1 MRIGF
6 RLLLGFFMIVAVA
19 GYFVMNIFVQ
29 EVKPGVR
36 RATEGMMVDTANL
49 LAQIAEQDIRNR
61 NLSKG
66 HIAQAFFDINR
77 TPIGAQIDHIVKNR
91 MEYRVYITDSKGI
104 VIFDSSG
111 EALGQD
117 YSRWNDV
124 YLTLRGKYG
133 ARSTRIDPEDES
145 TSVMY
150 VAAPI
155 KSSDGKI
162 IGSLTVSKP
171 NQTMQPVIRRSER
184 RMEIAG
190 GILLG
195 IALVIGAGF
204 VWWINRSI
212 SRLVRY
218 ASEVADGNAPTLPK
232 MDSPELSSLARAL
245 ESMRIKLEGKD
256 YIEKYVHTLTH
267 ELKSPLAA
275 IRGAAEILQEMPP
288 KPVALRF
295 ISNIQQQ
302 NERLQLLVDRM
313 LQQAQVESRIRQEL
327 APVDLADVLH
337 SVIAAKEA
345 QITHRKIQLTS
356 QIDAPVSVRGDKLLL
371 EQAFSNLLDNALDFT
386 PEGGEIAISG
396 EFIDKH
402 YRIIVA
408 DSGPGMPEYALDK
421 VFDRFYSLPRPDKEK
436 STGLGLSFVREVA
449 SIHQGT
455 IRLVNGEQGGAK
467 AIFILP
473 VKEK

>member
-1 MRIGF
+1 MRIGL
-6 RLLLGFFMIVAVA
+6 RLLLCFLLIVIVA
-19 GYFVMNIFVQ
+19 GFFVMNIFIQ

-36 RATEGMMVDTANL
+36 SATEGMMVDTANL
-49 LAQIAEQDIRNR
+49 LAQIAEQDIRNGKI
-61 NLSKG
+61 SQG
-66 HIAQAFFDINR
+66 HIAQAFSDINHA
-77 TPIGAQIDHIVKNR
+77 PIGAKIDFFVKKS
-91 MEYRVYITDSKGI
+91 MDYQVYITDSNGI
-104 VIFDSSG
+104 VIYDSNG
-111 EALGQD
+111 KAVGQD

-133 ARSTRIDPEDES
+133 ARSTRIDPDDS
-145 TSVMY
+145 SSSVMY

-155 KSSDGKI
+155 KTSDGKI

-171 NQTMQPVIRRSER
+171 NQTMQPVIQRSEL
-184 RMEIAG
+184 RMKIASI
-190 GILLG
+190 ILLG
-195 IALVIGAGF
+195 IALVIGIIF

-218 ASEVADGNAPTLPK
+218 ASEVADGHAPTLPK
-232 MDSPELSSLARAL
+232 LDSPELNSLGQAL

-256 YIEKYVHTLTH
+256 YIENYVHTLTH

-288 KPVALRF
+288 QPVAQRF
-295 ISNIQQQ
+295 INNIKQQ

-327 APVDLADVLH
+327 APVDLAEVLNN
-337 SVIAAKEA
+337 VINTKETLF
-345 QITHRKIQLTS
+345 THRHITLQCNMET
-356 QIDAPVSVRGDKLLL
+356 PVTIYGDKLLL

-386 PEGGEIAISG
+386 PEQGEIGITG
-396 EFIDKH
+396 EFMNGY

-408 DSGPGMPEYALDK
+408 DNGAGVPDYALDK
-421 VFDRFYSLPRPDKEK
+421 VFNRFYSLPRPDKAK

-449 SIHQGT
+449 AIHQGT
-455 IRLVNGEQGGAK
+455 ISLVNSEQGGAQ
-467 AIFILP
+467 AIFIVP
-473 VKEK
+473 IKDK

>member
-1 MRIGF
+1 MRIGL

-61 NLSKG
+61 NLNQG
-66 HIAQAFFDINR
+66 HIAQAFSDINR
-77 TPIGAQIDHIVKNR
+77 APIGAKIDHIVKNR
-91 MEYRVYITDSKGI
+91 MEYRVYITDSKGK
-104 VIFDSSG
+104 VIFDSTG
-111 EALGQD
+111 EGLGQD

-133 ARSTRIDPEDES
+133 ARSTRLDPEDES
-145 TSVMY
+145 SSVMY

-155 KSSDGKI
+155 KTTDGQI

-190 GILLG
+190 IILLG
-195 IALVIGAGF
+195 IALLIGAVF

-218 ASEVADGNAPTLPK
+218 ASEVAEGNAPTLPK
-232 MDSPELSSLARAL
+232 MDGPELSSLAHAL

-288 KPVALRF
+288 QPVAQRF
-295 ISNIQQQ
+295 INNIKQQ

-313 LQQAQVESRIRQEL
+313 LQQAQVESRIRQEK
-327 APVDLADVLH
+327 ASVDLAELLNG
-337 SVIAAKEA
+337 VIDAKEA
-345 QITHRKIQLTS
+345 QFAHRQITVSRN
-356 QIDAPVSVRGDKLLL
+356 IDAPVTVRGDKLLL
-371 EQAFSNLLDNALDFT
+371 EQAFSNLLENALDFT
-386 PEGGEIAISG
+386 PEQGKIIVTG
-396 EFIDKH
+396 EFVENH
-402 YRIIVA
+402 YRVIVI
-408 DSGPGMPEYALDK
+408 DNGPGMPVYALDK

-449 SIHQGT
+449 IIHQGT
-455 IRLVNGEQGGAK
+455 IHLVNGEEGGAK

-473 VKEK
+473 MKDK

>member
-6 RLLLGFFMIVAVA
+6 RLLLGFCLIVGIA
-19 GYFVMNIFVQ
+19 GYFIMNIFMQ

-36 RATEGMMVDTANL
+36 RATEGMMVDTAHI
-49 LAQIAEQDIRNR
+49 LAQIAEQDLRNN
-61 NLSKG
+61 NLSRG
-66 HIAQAFFDINR
+66 YIAQAFSDINSA
-77 TPIGAQIDHIVKNR
+77 PLGAKIDNIVKNR
-91 MEYRVYITDSKGI
+91 MEYRVYITNSKGV

-133 ARSTRIDPEDES
+133 ARSTRTNPDDES
-145 TSVMY
+145 SSVMY

-155 KSSDGKI
+155 KSNDKI

-171 NQTMQPVIRRSER
+171 NQTMQPVISRGER
-184 RMEIAG
+184 RIEIAAV
-190 GILLG
+190 ILLG
-195 IALVIGAGF
+195 ITLLIGAVF
-204 VWWINRSI
+204 LWWINRSI

-218 ASEVADGNAPTLPK
+218 ASEVAEGKNVALPK
-232 MDSPELSSLARAL
+232 MDSPELLSLANAL

-256 YIEKYVHTLTH
+256 YIEHYVHTLTH

-288 KPVALRF
+288 QPVALRF
-295 ISNIQQQ
+295 INNIKQQ

-327 APVDLADVLH
+327 LPVELSEVLN
-337 SVIAAKEA
+337 SVIEAKEA
-345 QITHRKIQLTS
+345 QLTQCKITLVS
-356 QIDAPVSVRGDKLLL
+356 QIDEPAIVRGDKLLL
-371 EQAFSNLLDNALDFT
+371 EQAFSNLLDNAIDFT
-386 PEGGEIAISG
+386 PESGEITVTG
-396 EFIDKH
+396 EFIQNH
-402 YRIIVA
+402 YRIVVT
-408 DSGPGMPEYALDK
+408 DTGPGLPDYALDK
-421 VFDRFYSLPRPDKEK
+421 VFDRFYSLSRPNKAK

-449 SIHQGT
+449 LIHQGS
-455 IRLVNGEQGGAK
+455 ISLINGEQGGAK

-473 VKEK
+473 VKH

>member
-6 RLLLGFFMIVAVA
+6 RLLLGFFMIVAIA
-19 GYFVMNIFVQ
+19 GYFILNIFVQ

-49 LAQIAEQDIRNR
+49 LAQFAEQDIRNGK
-61 NLSKG
+61 LSEG
-66 HIAQAFFDINR
+66 YIAQAFSDINR
-77 TPIGAQIDHIVKNR
+77 SPIGAKIDHIVKNR
-91 MEYRVYITDSKGI
+91 VEYRVYITDINGK
-104 VIFDSSG
+104 VIFDSTG

-133 ARSTRIDPEDES
+133 ARSTRLDPEDDS
-145 TSVMY
+145 SSVMY

-155 KSSDGKI
+155 KTTDGKI

-171 NQTMQPVIRRSER
+171 NQTMQPVIRSSER
-184 RMEIAG
+184 RIEIAG
-190 GILLG
+190 VILLG

-204 VWWINRSI
+204 VWWITYSI

-218 ASEVADGNAPTLPK
+218 AREVADGNAPTLPNIG
-232 MDSPELSSLARAL
+232 SPELNSLAHAL

-288 KPVALRF
+288 QPVALRF
-295 ISNIQQQ
+295 INNIKQQ

-327 APVDLADVLH
+327 APLDFSEVLNN
-337 SVIAAKEA
+337 VIDAKEA
-345 QITHRKIQLTS
+345 QFTHRHISLQRNIES
-356 QIDAPVSVRGDKLLL
+356 PVIVRGDKLLL
-371 EQAFSNLLDNALDFT
+371 EQAFSNLLENALDFA
-386 PEGGEIAISG
+386 PDNGEICITG
-396 EFIDKH
+396 EFIEKH
-402 YRIIVA
+402 YCVTVK
-408 DSGPGMPEYALDK
+408 DNGPGIPDYALDK
-421 VFDRFYSLPRPDKEK
+421 IFDRFYSLPRPDKEK

-449 SIHQGT
+449 IIHQGT
-455 IRLVNGEQGGAK
+455 IRLMNDERGGAK
-467 AIFILP
+467 AIFIVP
-473 VKEK
+473 AKEK

>member
-1 MRIGF
+1 MRIGL

-61 NLSKG
+61 NLNQG
-66 HIAQAFFDINR
+66 HIAQAFSDINR
-77 TPIGAQIDHIVKNR
+77 APIGAKIDHIVKNR
-91 MEYRVYITDSKGI
+91 MEYRVYITDSKGK
-104 VIFDSSG
+104 VIFDSTG
-111 EALGQD
+111 EGLGQD

-133 ARSTRIDPEDES
+133 ARSTRLDPEDES
-145 TSVMY
+145 SSVMY

-155 KSSDGKI
+155 KTTDGQI

-190 GILLG
+190 IILLG
-195 IALVIGAGF
+195 IALLIGAVF

-218 ASEVADGNAPTLPK
+218 ASEVAEGNAPTLPK
-232 MDSPELSSLARAL
+232 MDGPELSSLAHAL

-288 KPVALRF
+288 QPVAQRF
-295 ISNIQQQ
+295 INNIKQQ

-313 LQQAQVESRIRQEL
+313 LQQAQVESRIRQEK
-327 APVDLADVLH
+327 ASVDLAELLNG
-337 SVIAAKEA
+337 VIDAKEA
-345 QITHRKIQLTS
+345 QFAHRRITVSRN
-356 QIDAPVSVRGDKLLL
+356 IDAPVTVRGDKLLL
-371 EQAFSNLLDNALDFT
+371 EQAFSNLLENALDFT
-386 PEGGEIAISG
+386 PEQGKIVITG
-396 EFIDKH
+396 EFVENH
-402 YRIIVA
+402 YRVIVI
-408 DSGPGMPEYALDK
+408 DNGPGMPVYALDK

-449 SIHQGT
+449 IIHQGT
-455 IRLVNGEQGGAK
+455 IHLVNGEEGGAK

-473 VKEK
+473 MKDK